1 MYSFLFRFLDFVRLS
16 LVPSSAVRDSFFP
29 FTKNFVHG
37 KIKEARV
44 EGMEK
49 GGKEERDVFSKK
61 VNKTKKKSRKLYCAM
76 IANLALHGEGFVILN
91 YIVN

>member
-1 MYSFLFRFLDFVRLS
+1 M
-16 LVPSSAVRDSFFP
+16 RDSFFP

-49 GGKEERDVFSKK
+49 GGKEERDVFPKK
-61 VNKTKKKSRKLYCAM
+61 VNKKKKK
-76 IANLALHGEGFVILN
+76 NLGN
-91 YIVN
+91 SIVQ

>member
-1 MYSFLFRFLDFVRLS
+1 M
-16 LVPSSAVRDSFFP
+16 VPSSAVRDSFFP

-49 GGKEERDVFSKK
+49 GGKEERDVFPKK
-61 VNKTKKKSRKLYCAM
+61 VNRKKKSGKLYCAM

>member
-16 LVPSSAVRDSFFP
+16 SVPSSTVRDSFFP
-29 FTKNFVHG
+29 FTKNFVHD

-61 VNKTKKKSRKLYCAM
+61 VNKTKK
-76 IANLALHGEGFVILN
+76 NLGN
-91 YIVN
+91 SIVQWLQIWPYMEKGL

>member
-1 MYSFLFRFLDFVRLS
+1 M
-16 LVPSSAVRDSFFP
+16 VPSSAVRDSFFP

-49 GGKEERDVFSKK
+49 GGKEERDVFPKK
-61 VNKTKKKSRKLYCAM
+61 VNKKKKKSRKLYCAM
-76 IANLALHGEGFVILN
+76 IANFALHGEGFVILN